1 MDSDRASNTEVLRG
15 HTSITEIL
23 ASGARGIF
31 PPSLPPLQDSGTASA
46 SLVHTEALSC
56 QRPENSPKKTQIS
69 RLSSGKRGNLR
80 LAGRIA
86 RFDRETARKMAAC
99 SWQIKERVDIDTGE
113 MQYYSDRHC
122 HKRHCPI
129 CEARRSRKL
138 VSKYSSRINGLMA
151 SEGLNGYHLT
161 LTFRNT
167 EGLPDLKECR
177 KLVRNFFRRKYWKE
191 RGYKGSLISFEI
203 TQNEKTGEWHPH
215 FHCLI
220 LTERPFD
227 CLPDGKWTLPENQA
241 VADLWS
247 DCTKGDSFIVRGT
260 AFTGDL
266 RELVKYL
273 TKTQELEKMTD
284 KSFENMFKWSAGKR
298 FVSSTGILYGMA
310 AEIEREVAAEL
321 AEEEKPIRW
330 AGRRY
335 REVTYEYDER
345 LRRFVPQS
353 VEFFDER
360 GSPSQVQA
368 DSGKV
373 EQ

>member
-1 MDSDRASNTEVLRG
+1 
-15 HTSITEIL
+15 
-23 ASGARGIF
+23 
-31 PPSLPPLQDSGTASA
+31 
-46 SLVHTEALSC
+46 
-56 QRPENSPKKTQIS
+56 
-69 RLSSGKRGNLR
+69 
-80 LAGRIA
+80 
-86 RFDRETARKMAAC
+86 MAAC

-138 VSKYSSRINGLMA
+138 VGKYSARINGLMA

-167 EGLPDLKECR
+167 DELPDLKTSR
-177 KLVRNFFRRKYWKE
+177 KIIRNFFRRKFWKE
-191 RGYKGSLISFEI
+191 RGYKGSLMSFEI
-203 TQNEKTGEWHPH
+203 TQNEKTGQWHPH

-247 DCTKGDSFIVRGT
+247 DCTKGESFIVRGT

-273 TKTQELEKMTD
+273 TKTQELDSMNDT
-284 KSFENMFKWSAGKR
+284 SFEKLYRWTAGKR
-298 FVSSTGILYGMA
+298 FVSTTGILYGMA
-310 AEIEREVAAEL
+310 EEIEREVSAEL
-321 AEEEKPIRW
+321 AEEEKPLSW
-330 AGRRY
+330 SGRRY
-335 REVTYEYDER
+335 REVTYQYDER
-345 LRRFVPQS
+345 LRRFIPQS

-360 GSPSQVQA
+360 GSPPQVQA
-368 DSGKV
+368 DSGKI
-373 EQ
+373 ER